1 MNIDEG
7 VSFNPETKKVFY
19 NALVNGCVDTKNY
32 TTESIQLS
40 NGLNVIVYCIFIR
53 TEVNRNSELSR
64 RDVDKDDAIKK
75 YDGNPLI
82 YALKG
87 ENNWELFDEKQKD
100 YIYKDAQSN
109 LRKILTK
116 MDIQTAILTPSKSS
130 INSEI
135 GYMVRFFDNSINI
148 ISDVMRK
155 LTTQE
160 VWEEISENETFFN
173 YCKSHHLNYKEMI
186 DKAYKELST
195 IKNGLYS
202 SHDIVDNQLRN
213 AISDSISLIGINE
226 KLIDKYN
233 ELINDKDVMVID
245 DLIRSGSTMKSTME
259 LVISNYSPKSI
270 IGLSL
275 LSSRTK

>member
-1 MNIDEG
+1 MSTLNDINLNDGFYREMYRIKQLMNIDEG

-100 YIYKDAQSN
+100 YIYIKMLNQ
-109 LRKILTK
+109 IL
-116 MDIQTAILTPSKSS
+116 
-130 INSEI
+130 ER
-135 GYMVRFFDNSINI
+135 Y
-148 ISDVMRK
+148 
-155 LTTQE
+155 
-160 VWEEISENETFFN
+160 
-173 YCKSHHLNYKEMI
+173 
-186 DKAYKELST
+186 
-195 IKNGLYS
+195 
-202 SHDIVDNQLRN
+202 
-213 AISDSISLIGINE
+213 
-226 KLIDKYN
+226 
-233 ELINDKDVMVID
+233 
-245 DLIRSGSTMKSTME
+245 
-259 LVISNYSPKSI
+259 
-270 IGLSL
+270 
-275 LSSRTK
+275 